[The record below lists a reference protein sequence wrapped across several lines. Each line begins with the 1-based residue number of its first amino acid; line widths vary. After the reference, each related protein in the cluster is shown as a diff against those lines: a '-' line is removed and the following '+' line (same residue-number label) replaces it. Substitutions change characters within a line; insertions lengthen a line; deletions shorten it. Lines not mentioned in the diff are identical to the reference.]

1 MQQTLNEP
9 QLQQQPRRLQT
20 ADFQLQ
26 SANGKSQ
33 WVNNFWTFCSSRLA
47 STWLPA
53 CHLWAAFSFPFHI
66 GSRAYDL
73 ASFSLFSKLK
83 LNFHLNTCPALWS
96 LTRANIGSTHTHS
109 CLADY
114 KLCQTR
120 FWPAQLM
127 TKNLLVSVFY
137 ALYSEI
143 VNRSSLK
150 VNWVLWR
157 REIGFAGERAQVMW
171 IAKGAGNS
179 ETGTDNSKHAYAEQ
193 ENVAKRPL
201 RNWPKAQPKAK
212 LCRSIMSSY
221 NFRGLLE
228 FWLDMTSYFY
238 DTVDILWRNYNYKQS
253 TNI

>member
-1 MQQTLNEP
+1 MMTMTKYGCLAN
-9 QLQQQPRRLQT
+9 T
-20 ADFQLQ
+20 ANAADFEWATAATAATEIADLQLQ

-33 WVNNFWTFCSSRLA
+33 WVNNFWTFCSSQLA

-73 ASFSLFSKLK
+73 ASFSLFFKLK

-96 LTRANIGSTHTHS
+96 LTRANIGSTHTHKLMPGWLQTVPNS
-109 CLADY
+109 FLA
-114 KLCQTR
+114 
-120 FWPAQLM
+120 AQLM

-157 REIGFAGERAQVMW
+157 REIGFAGARASYVDC
-171 IAKGAGNS
+171 N
-179 ETGTDNSKHAYAEQ
+179 
-193 ENVAKRPL
+193 
-201 RNWPKAQPKAK
+201 
-212 LCRSIMSSY
+212 RS
-221 NFRGLLE
+221 R
-228 FWLDMTSYFY
+228 
-238 DTVDILWRNYNYKQS
+238 Q
-253 TNI
+253 